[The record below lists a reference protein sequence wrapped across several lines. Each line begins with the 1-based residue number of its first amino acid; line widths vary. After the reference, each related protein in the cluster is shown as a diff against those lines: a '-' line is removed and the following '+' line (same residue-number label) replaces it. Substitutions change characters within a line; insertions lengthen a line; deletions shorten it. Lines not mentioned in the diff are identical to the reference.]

1 MGLNLYYYDG
11 LQPKIRA
18 GIINEHECKSRYPGA
33 NWSRLNRTHVDH
45 LRQNHTED
53 EFQNIINEVE
63 FDHKGK
69 ISLND
74 FLNLMSRKMN
84 EYSRKEEIRETFRAF
99 DKGNTGFIVAAEL
112 KVA

>member
-1 MGLNLYYYDG
+1 M
-11 LQPKIRA
+11 PKRS
-18 GIINEHECKSRYPGA
+18 KQ
-33 NWSRLNRTHVDH
+33 VDC
-45 LRQNHTED
+45 LDFFGGQSKVPLLCSSLSIGQNHTED
-53 EFQNIINEVE
+53 EFQDIINEVD
-63 FDHKGK
+63 FDHKGT

-84 EYSRKEEIRETFRAF
+84 EYCRKEEIRETFYAF